1 MADRVHRV
9 TMFKLPNKQ
18 HQETLIAAYKV
29 LSSEQKRDGKPYILS
44 LVVGPAL
51 DDPRS
56 KGFTLVA
63 KTEFASLEDMRW
75 YDSDCPAH
83 DKLKGLVR
91 EFGIG
96 PDDILSIYFEPG
108 HVAVI

>member
-1 MADRVHRV
+1 
-9 TMFKLPNKQ
+9 
-18 HQETLIAAYKV
+18 
-29 LSSEQKRDGKPYILS
+29 
-44 LVVGPAL
+44 
-51 DDPRS
+51 
-56 KGFTLVA
+56 VA